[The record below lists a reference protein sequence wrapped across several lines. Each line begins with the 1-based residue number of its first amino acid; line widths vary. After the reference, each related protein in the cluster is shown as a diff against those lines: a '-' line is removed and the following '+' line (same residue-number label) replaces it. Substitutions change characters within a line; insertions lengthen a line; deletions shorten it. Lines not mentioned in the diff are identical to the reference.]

1 MGGVVEIVLFS
12 DSRAVREA
20 FAGLSRRGKCGVSYM
35 KTGDLKKGMASLAA
49 DTIVYLD
56 VSGMGEA
63 ALKKALRL
71 LSGKDGA
78 RYAVVDPKNSIRDA
92 GALFHDGACDYIG
105 RETLR
110 GGITEKRIRRAAE
123 FRKTE
128 GPAAEAGDCG
138 LPVGCRPSGRDWK
151 EIRSGQEYTFC
162 FMFIELDNLKESKKT
177 FGDANL
183 SNPIEPFLRHVE
195 RRISPAGGRVWM
207 WTDYGAIVLF
217 PFDGLRCDAVLTC
230 FKMMLGRKLFSIE
243 ESGFNAW
250 VSYRIVLHI
259 GNTIYRSK
267 GETGTLVSDSLNSIF
282 HLGQKY
288 ARPGQF
294 YLTDEVF
301 GFVPAPLRDFFVPA
315 GKFEGR
321 DILRM
326 RLPL

>member
-1 MGGVVEIVLFS
+1 MGGVVEIIVFS
-12 DSRAVREA
+12 DSKSVRDA
-20 FAGLSRRGKCGVSYM
+20 FTGLTLKGKCGVSFM
-35 KTGDLKKGMASLAA
+35 KTGDLRKGVALIPPDAL
-49 DTIVYLD
+49 VYID
-56 VSGMGEA
+56 VSKMDGA
-63 ALKKALRL
+63 AVKKALRL
-71 LSGKDGA
+71 LSGNNGL
-78 RYAVVDPKNSIRDA
+78 RYAVVDPKNTIRDA
-92 GALFHDGACDYIG
+92 GALFHGGACDYVC

-110 GGITEKRIRRAAE
+110 EGISEKRIRCAAE

-128 GPAAEAGDCG
+128 EP
-138 LPVGCRPSGRDWK
+138 PVEPESGGMRPGHRPSGRDWK
-151 EIRSGQEYTFC
+151 EIRTGQEYTFC

-195 RRISPAGGRVWM
+195 RSVTPAGGRVWM
-207 WTDYGAIVLF
+207 WTEYGAIVLF
-217 PFDGLRCDAVLTC
+217 PFDGQRCDAALAC
-230 FKMMLGRKLFSIE
+230 FKMMLARKVFSIE

-250 VSYRIVLHI
+250 VSYRIALHI
-259 GNTIYRSK
+259 GNTIYRSM
-267 GETGTLVSDSLNSIF
+267 GETGTIVSDSLNSIF
-282 HLGQKY
+282 HLGQKF
-288 ARPGQF
+288 ARPGHF

>member
-1 MGGVVEIVLFS
+1 MEIIVFS
-12 DSRAVREA
+12 DSASVRES
-20 FAGLSRRGKCGVSYM
+20 FAGLAKKGKCGVSFM
-35 KTGDLKKGMASLAA
+35 KTADLKKGVACAPA
-49 DTIVYLD
+49 DALVYLD
-56 VSGMGEA
+56 VSKMDA
-63 ALKKALRL
+63 SAVRKALRL
-71 LSGKDGA
+71 LSGNNCL

-92 GALFHDGACDYIG
+92 GALFHGGACDYVC
-105 RETLR
+105 REALR
-110 GGITEKRIRRAAE
+110 EGISEKRVRCAAE

-128 GPAAEAGDCG
+128 GPRVESESSGMRPG
-138 LPVGCRPSGRDWK
+138 FRPSGKDWK
-151 EIRSGQEYTFC
+151 EIRTGREYTFC

-195 RRISPAGGRVWM
+195 RSVTPAGGRIWM
-207 WTDYGAIVLF
+207 WTDYGAVVLF
-217 PFDGLRCDAVLTC
+217 PFDGRRCDAALAC
-230 FKMMLGRKLFSIE
+230 FKMMLARRVFSIE

-250 VSYRIVLHI
+250 VSYRIALHI
-259 GNTIYRSK
+259 GNTVYRSM
-267 GETGTLVSDSLNSIF
+267 GETGTIVSDSLNSIF
-282 HLGQKY
+282 HLGQKF
-288 ARPGQF
+288 ARPGHF